1 MRPWLKATLLALTLA
16 TAPLA
21 TQAAEPIET
30 RQVQFRPGTNA
41 ATVEGRIR
49 GEHTID
55 YVLRARAGQ
64 HANISMASRNG
75 AAYFNLIAPG
85 ETNVAFFNG
94 STGNNQYEGK
104 LPKDG
109 EYKIRVYLMRAAA
122 RRNEVANFRLEMHI
136 DAAQG
141 TPVHA
146 STDAKV
152 PGTNFHATGTIPC
165 AMAAGQPAVQCKF
178 GVTREGSGNASI
190 TVTRPDG
197 RERVIFFQ
205 AGKPV
210 TWNESQADRAPF
222 RAEKRQDLNIVHIG
236 AERYEIPDAAVSGG

>member
-1 MRPWLKATLLALTLA
+1 MRPWMKVTLLALTLA
-16 TAPLA
+16 APVAALA
-21 TQAAEPIET
+21 ASPIET
-30 RQVQFRPGTNA
+30 RQVHFRPGAHA

-49 GEHTID
+49 GDHTID

-75 AAYFNLIAPG
+75 SAYFNVIAPG
-85 ETNVAFFNG
+85 ETDVAFFNG
-94 STGNNQYEGK
+94 STSDNQYEGT

-109 EYKIRVYLMRAAA
+109 EYKIRVYLMRSAA
-122 RRNEVANFRLEMHI
+122 RRNETANFRLEMHI

-141 TPVHA
+141 APVHA

-165 AMAAGQPAVQCKF
+165 AMATAQPAAQCKF
-178 GVTREGSGNASI
+178 GVTREGHGNATI
-190 TVTRPDG
+190 VVTRPDG
-197 RERVIFFQ
+197 RERLIIVQ
-205 AGKPV
+205 AGKPI
-210 TWNESQADRAPF
+210 TWNESQAERLPF

-236 AERYEIPDAAVSGG
+236 PERYEIPDAAINGG

>member
-1 MRPWLKATLLALTLA
+1 MRPWMLATLLTLA
-16 TAPLA
+16 LA
-21 TQAAEPIET
+21 TPMHAHAAGQIES
-30 RQVQFRPGTNA
+30 RQVQFRPGAHA
-41 ATVEGRIR
+41 ATLEGHIR
-49 GEHTID
+49 GDHTID
-55 YVLRARAGQ
+55 YVLRAHAGQ

-75 AAYFNLIAPG
+75 AAYFNIIAPG

-94 STGNNQYEGK
+94 STSDNQYEGS

-122 RRNEVANFRLEMHI
+122 RRNETANFRLEMHI

-141 TPVHA
+141 APVHA
-146 STDAKV
+146 GTDAKV

-178 GVTREGSGNASI
+178 GVTREGNGNASVS
-190 TVTRPDG
+190 VTRPDG
-197 RERVIFFQ
+197 RERLIIFQ
-205 AGKPV
+205 GGKAI

-222 RAEKRQDLNIVHIG
+222 RAEKSQDLNIVHIG
-236 AERYEIPDAAVSGG
+236 PERYEIPDAVISGG